1 VYARSRTIDA
11 YIDAITQKLQREI
24 ANYRGV
30 SYDHAIS
37 SPAFETAS
45 ETSRAAESPST
56 PTDVPESG
64 THGGSET
71 KRKYRRHPKP
81 DENAPVR
88 APSAYV
94 IFSNKIREDVRG
106 QNLSFTD
113 IARLV
118 GDRWQKLA
126 PAEKEPYE
134 TQAAI
139 AKEKYNV
146 ELAEYKK
153 TDSYRDYMHYL
164 AEFKAKHA
172 GGSVADNKR
181 PKLENHSSSG
191 SISAKSTEIPD
202 APTTGTHHVRAGS
215 ISTAASSTS
224 QGDLGSPT
232 LLAPYLGYGTS
243 TRLQPIPPSTDNTTG
258 LLLSHEPRQ
267 YITFSSK
274 SSTSDE
280 SAVLREYPDPLPHA
294 AAQLSLLP
302 GPGRMTEKAMQ
313 SPTSADFMR
322 MPAASRRPGR
332 ARTPLGAPQPGSE
345 SNSRSS
351 ASSHSHINSSDNS
364 FAFANSN
371 SSVDDPWPLQ
381 SPVTGHPAL
390 SKSVSAPLSAV
401 ALPPLVASDRSP
413 DILQDQSRRTLPLP
427 TTSGS
432 PDGYHGLRALPGI
445 SALTTPR
452 HQDLSGFGLSS
463 RASLEKKSPLDRSES
478 EAADALAG
486 LAYGTRIRQPPG
498 QGGGQRPP

>member
-1 VYARSRTIDA
+1 VYARSRTIDS

-30 SYDHAIS
+30 SYDRAIG
-37 SPAFETAS
+37 SPAFDNTS
-45 ETSRAAESPST
+45 ETGRAAESPPT

-64 THGGSET
+64 THGSSET

-94 IFSNKIREDVRG
+94 IFSNTIREDVRG

-139 AKEKYNV
+139 AKEKYNA

-153 TDSYRDYMHYL
+153 TDLYRDYMHYL

-172 GGSVADNKR
+172 SGSVADSKR

-191 SISAKSTEIPD
+191 SISAKSTETPD
-202 APTTGTHHVRAGS
+202 APMTGTHHVRAGS
-215 ISTAASSTS
+215 IGTAASSAS

-232 LLAPYLGYGTS
+232 LLAPYPGYGAS
-243 TRLQPIPPSTDNTTG
+243 TRLPPIPPGTDNTTG
-258 LLLSHEPRQ
+258 FLLSHEPRQ

-294 AAQLSLLP
+294 AQLSLLP
-302 GPGRMTEKAMQ
+302 GPGRMTD
-313 SPTSADFMR
+313 PTSADFVR
-322 MPAASRRPGR
+322 MPAASRRPAR
-332 ARTPLGAPQPGSE
+332 ARTPLGAPRPGSE

-364 FAFANSN
+364 FAFTNSN

-381 SPVTGHPAL
+381 SPDIGRPAL

-401 ALPPLVASDRSP
+401 TLPPLVASERLP
-413 DILQDQSRRTLPLP
+413 DVLQDQSQRILPLP

-445 SALTTPR
+445 STLTTSR

-463 RASLEKKSPLDRSES
+463 RASLEKISPLDRSES

-486 LAYGTRIRQPPG
+486 LAYGTRIRQLSG

>member
-1 VYARSRTIDA
+1 
-11 YIDAITQKLQREI
+11 
-24 ANYRGV
+24 V
-30 SYDHAIS
+30 SYDRAIG
-37 SPAFETAS
+37 SPAFDAAS
-45 ETSRAAESPST
+45 EAGRAAESPSS
-56 PTDVPESG
+56 PTDTPESG

-81 DENAPVR
+81 DENSPVR

-139 AKEKYNV
+139 AKEKYNA

-172 GGSVADNKR
+172 GGSVADSKR

-191 SISAKSTEIPD
+191 SISVKSTETSD
-202 APTTGTHHVRAGS
+202 APTLGTHHVRAGS
-215 ISTAASSTS
+215 IGTAASSAS

-232 LLAPYLGYGTS
+232 RLAPYPGHGTS
-243 TRLQPIPPSTDNTTG
+243 ARLPPIPPSTDNTTG
-258 LLLSHEPRQ
+258 LLLSHEQRQ

-294 AAQLSLLP
+294 AQLSLLP
-302 GPGRMTEKAMQ
+302 GPRRMTEKAVQ

-322 MPAASRRPGR
+322 MPAASRRPVR
-332 ARTPLGAPQPGSE
+332 ARTHLGAPRLGSE

-351 ASSHSHINSSDNS
+351 ASSRSHINSSNGS
-364 FAFANSN
+364 FAFTNSN
-371 SSVDDPWPLQ
+371 SSIDDPWPLQ
-381 SPVTGHPAL
+381 SPDTVHPAL

-401 ALPPLVASDRSP
+401 TLPPLVASERLP
-413 DILQDQSRRTLPLP
+413 DVLQDQNQRILPLP

-432 PDGYHGLRALPGI
+432 PDSYHGLRALPGI

-452 HQDLSGFGLSS
+452 HQDLSGFGLSC
-463 RASLEKKSPLDRSES
+463 RTFLEKKFPLDKSES

-498 QGGGQRPP
+498 QGGGKRPP

>member
-1 VYARSRTIDA
+1 MYARSRTVDS

-30 SYDHAIS
+30 SYDRVIG
-37 SPAFETAS
+37 SPAFDNAS
-45 ETSRAAESPST
+45 ETGRAAESPSA

-64 THGGSET
+64 THGSSET

-134 TQAAI
+134 TQAAT
-139 AKEKYNV
+139 AKEKYNA

-172 GGSVADNKR
+172 GGSVADSKR

-191 SISAKSTEIPD
+191 SISVKSTETPD
-202 APTTGTHHVRAGS
+202 ALTIGTHHVRAGS
-215 ISTAASSTS
+215 IGTAASSAS

-232 LLAPYLGYGTS
+232 LLAPYPGYGAS
-243 TRLQPIPPSTDNTTG
+243 TRLPPIPSSTDNTTG

-294 AAQLSLLP
+294 AQLSLLP
-302 GPGRMTEKAMQ
+302 SPGRMTEKVMQ

-322 MPAASRRPGR
+322 MPAASRRPAR
-332 ARTPLGAPQPGSE
+332 TRTPLGAPRPGSE

-364 FAFANSN
+364 FAFTNSN

-381 SPVTGHPAL
+381 SPDTGHLAL

-401 ALPPLVASDRSP
+401 HLPPLVASERSP
-413 DILQDQSRRTLPLP
+413 DILQDQSQRILPLP

-452 HQDLSGFGLSS
+452 HQDLSGFGLST